1 MQGLREAPK
10 VGEELLV
17 VENEAKAKL
26 VAERRKRIADLKLI
40 EERDEEMRAKVT
52 DRPANFSPRTTK
64 RYYKNVQHSA
74 VIMKTPEPKEEE
86 EVSALFFTCVVVL
99 HFN

>member
-17 VENEAKAKL
+17 VENETKAKL

-52 DRPANFSPRTTK
+52 DRPATFSPRTTK

-74 VIMKTPEPKEEE
+74 VIMKKPEPENKE
-86 EVSALFFTCVVVL
+86 VGK
-99 HFN
+99 